1 MDDPQKSTTS
11 TWRFIS
17 RETFVEHY
25 ARMALKKGWIDYARE
40 QVKKMEN
47 DETKLWQGLGKD
59 VAKRIKEIKDVD
71 NRN

>member
-1 MDDPQKSTTS
+1 M
-11 TWRFIS
+11 
-17 RETFVEHY
+17 EHY

-59 VAKRIKEIKDVD
+59 VAKRIKEIKDAD
-71 NRN
+71 NRD